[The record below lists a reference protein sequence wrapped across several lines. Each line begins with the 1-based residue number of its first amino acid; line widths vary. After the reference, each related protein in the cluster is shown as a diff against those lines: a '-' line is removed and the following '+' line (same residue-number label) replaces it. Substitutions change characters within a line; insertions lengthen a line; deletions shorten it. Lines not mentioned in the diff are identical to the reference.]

1 MSETTVQDLVIDK
14 LDKQDN
20 YLRKHDEKLDK
31 ILEQA
36 LKTNGRVNTH
46 DARLDALETK
56 IHSPEECP
64 ISKSLIE
71 MKTQIKGFSKMMAW
85 GLGIFGSL
93 FLFLLG
99 IAFKI
104 IKVG

>member
-1 MSETTVQDLVIDK
+1 MSETTVQDLIIDK
-14 LDKQDN
+14 LNKQDT
-20 YLRKHDEKLDK
+20 YLQKHDEKLDK

-36 LKTNGRVNTH
+36 IKTNGRVNAH

-56 IHSPEECP
+56 MHSPDECT
-64 ISKSLIE
+64 INKNLIRME
-71 MKTQIKGFSKMMAW
+71 VQVKGFSKMMAW
-85 GLGIFGSL
+85 GLGIFGSI

-99 IAFKI
+99 IAFKV